1 MIKTVLLVL
10 SFSVFAQ
17 AQSLDITSWTFLDR
31 NNYAGDRA
39 AEVCFRLSPAPESLT
54 AIKIVSDYRTSRKG
68 IYYAHIDSEGHACQ
82 VVASYTGHVMVQA
95 PQVPDTPTAISK
107 IEK

>member
-17 AQSLDITSWTFLDR
+17 AQTLDITSWTFLDR

-39 AEVCFRLSPAPESLT
+39 AEVCFRITPAPESLT
-54 AIKIVSDYRTSRKG
+54 TIKITSDYRTSRKG
-68 IYYAHIDSEGHACQ
+68 IYYSQVGTDGHACH

-95 PQVPDTPTAISK
+95 PQLPEAPEASSIIK
-107 IEK
+107 K